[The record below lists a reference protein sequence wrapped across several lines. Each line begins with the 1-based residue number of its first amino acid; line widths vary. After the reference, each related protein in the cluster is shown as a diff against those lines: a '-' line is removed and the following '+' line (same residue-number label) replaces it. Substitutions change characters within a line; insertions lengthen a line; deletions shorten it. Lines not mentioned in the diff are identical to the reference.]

1 MIQTIIFDLGGVF
14 VDWNP
19 QYLYRK
25 IFTDE
30 SEMHYFLENI
40 CTADWN
46 EEQDGG
52 RTIQEATDYLLAKHP
67 EYADNIRAYYERWP
81 EMLGGLISGTVDIF
95 KELKAKKEYNFYA
108 LTNWSAETY
117 PIAQEK
123 YEFLSWFDG
132 VVVSGT
138 EKDRKPFASFYQ
150 TLLNRYNV
158 NVSEAIFIDDNLR
171 NVHAAEAVGIK
182 TIHFTSPEALRAELN
197 ALGIL

>member
-1 MIQTIIFDLGGVF
+1 MIRTIIFDLGGVF
-14 VDWNP
+14 IDWNP

-25 IFTDE
+25 IFSNE
-30 SEMHYFLENI
+30 EEMTYFLENI
-40 CTADWN
+40 CTPDWN

-67 EYADNIRAYYERWP
+67 EHADNIRVYYERWS
-81 EMLGGLISGTVDIF
+81 EMLGGVIAGTVAIF
-95 KELKAKKEYNFYA
+95 KELKEKNKYNFYA

-123 YEFLSWFDG
+123 YDFLGWFDG

-150 TLLNRYNV
+150 TLLNRYQV
-158 NVSEAIFIDDNLR
+158 NPSEAIFIDDNQR
-171 NVHAAEAVGIK
+171 NVHAAESLGIK
-182 TIHFTSPEALRAELN
+182 SIPFTSPEALRQELN
-197 ALGIL
+197 ELNIL

>member
-1 MIQTIIFDLGGVF
+1 MIRTIIFDLGGVF

-25 IFTDE
+25 IFSNE
-30 SEMHYFLENI
+30 AEMQYFLENI

-52 RTIQEATDYLLAKHP
+52 RTIKEATDYLLAKHP
-67 EYADNIRAYYERWP
+67 EHEDNIRAYYERWP
-81 EMLGGLISGTVDIF
+81 EMLGGVISGTVDIF
-95 KELKAKKEYNFYA
+95 KELKEKNKYNFYA

-123 YEFLSWFDG
+123 FDFLGWFDG

-138 EKDRKPFASFYQ
+138 EKDRKPFASFYN

-158 NVSEAIFIDDNLR
+158 HPSEAIFIDDNLR
-171 NVHAAEAVGIK
+171 NVQAAEALGIK
-182 TIHFTSPEALRAELN
+182 TIHFTSPEALRKELKE
-197 ALGIL
+197 LSIL

>member
-1 MIQTIIFDLGGVF
+1 MIRTIIFDLGGVF

-25 IFTDE
+25 IFSNE
-30 SEMHYFLENI
+30 AEMHYFLENI

-52 RTIQEATDYLLAKHP
+52 RTIKEATDYLLAKHP
-67 EYADNIRAYYERWP
+67 EHEDNIRAYYERWP
-81 EMLGGLISGTVDIF
+81 EMLGGVISGTVDIF
-95 KELKAKKEYNFYA
+95 KELKEKNKYNFYA

-123 YEFLSWFDG
+123 FDFLGWFDG

-138 EKDRKPFASFYQ
+138 EKDRKPFASFYN

-158 NVSEAIFIDDNLR
+158 HPSEAIFIDDNLR
-171 NVHAAEAVGIK
+171 NVQAAEALGIK
-182 TIHFTSPEALRAELN
+182 TIHFTSPEALRKELKE
-197 ALGIL
+197 LSIL

>member
-19 QYLYRK
+19 HYLYRK
-25 IFTDE
+25 IFNDE
-30 SEMHYFLENI
+30 AEMHYFLENV

-52 RTIQEATDYLLAKHP
+52 RTIKEATDFLLATYP
-67 EYADNIRAYYERWP
+67 EHEANIRAYYERWP
-81 EMLGGLISGTVDIF
+81 EMLGGVITGTVDIF
-95 KELKAKKEYNFYA
+95 KELKEKNKYKFYA

-117 PIAQEK
+117 PMAVERFD
-123 YEFLSWFDG
+123 FLGWFDG

-158 NVSEAIFIDDNLR
+158 DPSEAIFIDDNLR
-171 NVHAAEAVGIK
+171 NVHAAEELGIK
-182 TIHFTSPEALRAELN
+182 TIPFTSPEALRKELQE
-197 ALGIL
+197 LGIL